1 MITTNTFYRQIYNI
15 FTLKSLFQIIDLL
28 FKYYVIK
35 MFSISDIGIFLYV
48 CSIVYFFSNLAM
60 VGMPVYLQRQVA
72 RDDAI
77 NINYMKFS
85 LLFIVMSCIFAY
97 LILPLQLTALKPYF
111 LLIILC
117 NTIISSATAICYG
130 HGKYDSRYKIL
141 LISCIYMIVMIFY
154 MMFQKTHY
162 HLNVI
167 FYAWI
172 INSVVAMLYSIK
184 LSWPFQKK
192 ATVVKTKEIGTI
204 VILFDLILIYAVFMP
219 FDYSRLYDRFLIHH
233 FFTQDLLGIYTFNYS
248 LILAAYS
255 FLIMP
260 IYGICMT
267 AFSKAS
273 LNIEEQA
280 KVLLRFYLYIFA
292 VFILLFVGYVPFSL
306 NWLHLLGLQKYI
318 GSTYIFIAIYA
329 YLFLYAL
336 SVPFTIIISI
346 ADNNRLKLVYS
357 MLSLLIFTL
366 PALFIAID
374 SQFTVFLFGFLLAF
388 FVHLLL
394 SIFVNYSYSKKLL
407 YWLGREVAFLMKNG
421 RAGFLALIVNK

>member
-35 MFSISDIGIFLYV
+35 MFSISDIGLFLYV

-72 RDDAI
+72 RNDAV

-85 LLFIVMSCIFAY
+85 LLFICLSCIFAY
-97 LILPLQLTALKPYF
+97 LILPAQLTILKPYF

-130 HGKYDSRYKIL
+130 NGKYDSRYKIL
-141 LISCIYMIVMIFY
+141 LISCVYMVIMIFY
-154 MMFQKTHY
+154 MMFQKSHY

-172 INSVVAMLYSIK
+172 INSVIALFYSIW
-184 LSWPFQKK
+184 LTWPFQKK
-192 ATVVKTKEIGTI
+192 TSLVKTKEVGTI
-204 VILFDLILIYAVFMP
+204 VILSDLILIYAVFMP
-219 FDYSRLYDRFLIHH
+219 FDFSRLYDRFLIHH

-255 FLIMP
+255 FLVMP
-260 IYGICMT
+260 INSICMT
-267 AFSKAS
+267 ALSKAS
-273 LNIEEQA
+273 LNVEEQA
-280 KVLLRFYLYIFA
+280 KVLIRFYVYIVA
-292 VFILLFVGYVPFSL
+292 VFILLFVGYVPFAQ
-306 NWLHLLGLQKYI
+306 NWLLLLGLKKYI
-318 GSTYIFIAIYA
+318 GTTHIFISIYA

-346 ADNNRLKLVYS
+346 ADNNRLKLKYGL
-357 MLSLLIFTL
+357 LSLLLFSL
-366 PALFIAID
+366 PALSIAFD
-374 SQFTVFLFGFLLAF
+374 NRFVVFLFGFLLAF
-388 FVHLLL
+388 LSHLLL

-407 YWLGREVAFLMKNG
+407 YWLGCEIVYLIKNG
-421 RAGFLALIVNK
+421 RAGFLALFENK